1 MENVKLTKRQEKILQ
16 IIIEEYNNLATPI
29 GSNFIIEKYFPSL
42 SSATIRNDMVVLE
55 KANLISKHYLSSGR
69 IPTLDGYKYYNDNLN
84 VEVVTDYL
92 KNRLHDVLSM
102 RNLSINEV
110 IGKAVE
116 IINENIDL
124 PSVISTSSE
133 NDLLKKI
140 DLVQINSQYALV
152 VIITSTGEI
161 IKREVTVDEHV
172 NVDDLSICIN
182 IFNDRLVDTPM
193 NQIKD
198 KLKILEEVIKMKVK
212 NKEFAFNQLVTQL
225 FDNIKW
231 QKHVVKGSKNLLSQP
246 EFANIKKLK
255 KILTLL
261 EDVSIWQ
268 QMAYKQKINKA
279 SAITFEDTDIEGV
292 SIATTNIKIK
302 DVDHQVSIV
311 GPNRVMYAKANA
323 LLKFLKE
330 ETENMFLEEENT
342 SKKDKDE
349 TK

>member
-1 MENVKLTKRQEKILQ
+1 MENIKLTKRQERILQ

-55 KANLISKHYLSSGR
+55 KANMIAKHYTSSGR
-69 IPTLDGYKYYNDNLN
+69 IPTLEGYKYYNDNLN
-84 VEVVTDYL
+84 MDVVTDYL

-110 IGKAVE
+110 VDKAVE

-124 PSVISTSSE
+124 PSVISTSAE

-140 DLVQINSQYALV
+140 DLVQISSQFALV
-152 VIITSTGEI
+152 VIITSSGEI
-161 IKREVTVDEHV
+161 IKREITVDDHV
-172 NVDDLSICIN
+172 NVEDLSICIN

-193 NQIKD
+193 NEIKD

-231 QKHVVKGSKNLLSQP
+231 QKHVVKGSNNLLSQP

-255 KILTLL
+255 KILALL

-268 QMAYKQKINKA
+268 QMALKQKIDKA
-279 SAITFEDTDIEGV
+279 HAITFEDTEIEGV

-330 ETENMFLEEENT
+330 ETENVFSEQIDAQEKKKNEN
-342 SKKDKDE
+342 K
-349 TK
+349 